1 MTRERRQRSAF
12 TLIELLVVIAIIAIL
27 AAILFPV
34 FAQAR
39 EKARQAACLSNCK
52 QIGLGV
58 MMYAED
64 WDQSY
69 PLFAHF
75 PTHEPMWFQMIQPYI
90 KNENVFTCPSVQR
103 LITEATRPKQMAGWT
118 VPLYSFNGYGVNYL
132 HVIQYGPG
140 DVTGKTMGPKRLA
153 GLSRPAETIMIADG
167 QGAKDW
173 TAGMGWNAIYCAAE
187 AGPSWYS
194 KEGLDKTY
202 ALADRHN
209 GGGSYIFA
217 DGHVRW
223 MRRDAVIS
231 GPREAGKELW
241 GHFD

>member
-1 MTRERRQRSAF
+1 MRQRQHPAF

-39 EKARQAACLSNCK
+39 EKARQSACSSNCK
-52 QIGLGV
+52 QIGLAV

-64 WDQSY
+64 WDQIY
-69 PLFAHF
+69 PLY
-75 PTHEPMWFQMIQPYI
+75 THAPKHKPMWYEMIQPYL
-90 KNENVFTCPSVQR
+90 KSENVFTCPSVGVY
-103 LITEATRPKQMAGWT
+103 TTVPPKAFAGWAI
-118 VPLYSFNGYGVNYL
+118 YAFNGYGANYL

-140 DVTGKTMGPKRLA
+140 YATGKTMGPKPLA
-153 GLSRPAETIMIADG
+153 GLARPAETIMIADG
-167 QGAKDW
+167 QGDKGW
-173 TAGMGWNAIYCAAE
+173 TAGMGWVALYCVLDPGPTWYAAE
-187 AGPSWYS
+187 
-194 KEGLDKTY
+194 GLNKTW

-209 GGGSYIFA
+209 GGGNYIFA

-223 MRRDAVIS
+223 LRRDAVIN
-231 GPREAGKELW
+231 GPREAGKDLW

>member
-1 MTRERRQRSAF
+1 MVRVRREQCGF

-39 EKARQAACLSNCK
+39 EKARQSACLSNAR
-52 QIGLGV
+52 QIGLAV

-64 WDQSY
+64 WDQCY
-69 PLFAHF
+69 PIYAHY
-75 PTHEPMWFQMIQPYI
+75 PKHEPMYYQVIQPYI
-90 KNENVFTCPSVQR
+90 KNEDVFTCPSVR
-103 LITEATRPKQMAGWT
+103 VRVSNENRPKEMADWT
-118 VPLYSFNGYGVNYL
+118 VPLYSMNGYGVNYL

-140 DVTGKTMGPKRLA
+140 YTSGKTMGPKPLA
-153 GLSRPAETIMIADG
+153 ALSRPAETIMIADG
-167 QGAKDW
+167 QGDKGW
-173 TAGMGWNAIYCAAE
+173 TAGMGWNAIYC
-187 AGPSWYS
+187 PLDPLSWL
-194 KEGLDKTY
+194 KDGLDKTR

-217 DGHVRW
+217 DGHVKW
-223 MRRDAVIS
+223 IRRDAVLT
-231 GPREAGKELW
+231 GPREAGKEMW

>member
-1 MTRERRQRSAF
+1 MARERRWHRGF

-39 EKARQAACLSNCK
+39 EKARQSACLSNCK
-52 QIGLGV
+52 QIGLAV
-58 MMYAED
+58 MMYGED

-69 PLFAHF
+69 PLFAHS
-75 PTHEPMWFQMIQPYI
+75 PIREPMWFQAIQPYI

-103 LITEATRPKQMAGWT
+103 LTTEATRPKQMAGWT
-118 VPLYSFNGYGVNYL
+118 VPLYSFNGYGVNYA

-140 DVTGKTMGPKRLA
+140 DATGKLMGPKPLA
-153 GLSRPAETIMIADG
+153 ALSRPAETIMIADG

-173 TAGMGWNAIYCAAE
+173 TAGMAWNAIYCAAE
-187 AGPSWYS
+187 PGPSWYT
-194 KEGLDKTY
+194 KEGLDKTW

-223 MRRDAVIS
+223 MRRDAVIG
-231 GPREAGKELW
+231 GPREAGKDMW
-241 GHFD
+241 GHYD